1 MDKNNRGS
9 PKLTVKQE
17 KFVQCLIEGKSQ
29 RQAYI
34 EAGYSTKNKKPE
46 YIDTRACELFKTSKV
61 VGRYNEIMGEHKEKA
76 LITRSDLISGLVKG
90 FNMALGVEEVEIAN
104 ISFGKL
110 TQLQAKNTDL
120 KALSKIADTIARLEE
135 FYPKEDKS
143 DINVAPVI
151 NISGVK
157 DD

>member
-17 KFVQCLIEGKSQ
+17 KFVLELIKGMSISD
-29 RQAYI
+29 AY
-34 EAGYSTKNKKPE
+34 
-46 YIDTRACELFKTSKV
+46 RAAYNTSKMKDTSIHRKAKEV
-61 VGRYNEIMGEHKEKA
+61 MDNVKVTARYNELMDKHRDKA
-76 LITRSDLISGLVKG
+76 LITRSELISGLVKG
-90 FNMALGVEEVEIAN
+90 FNMALGIDDVEIAN
-104 ISFGKL
+104 INFGKL

-135 FYPKEDKS
+135 FYPKEDKG